1 VKRAADLKARAMT
14 GARNKTVAGGTIDPH
29 FILGVALLLVA
40 GGLAFWVEGRSQ
52 DTGSLL
58 HALPCESRVRV
69 QQEKARADPHGL
81 FAAGSQD
88 AGTYARASE
97 GDFSF
102 IVTQIPVKEKLKA
115 PAVAGGMLR
124 AAYGE
129 GARILRVT
137 PNQGRKVLS
146 AGFASAA
153 DPDVSFDG
161 QRILFSGK
169 KLATDNWQIFEM
181 KADGSET
188 RQVTKDP
195 GDCRGPTYQSKLNTL
210 VAEKPWYQITFVS
223 TAAGELN
230 EFAPILSTNLYS
242 SKLDGT
248 FVSRLTFNPS
258 SSFDPF
264 LNDDGRLIFAMWQR
278 SRLDRGEPGRIGLF
292 ELHQDGTDLVLLCAD
307 QGRRVKHMPTVTT
320 DGWVVFV
327 ETDEV
332 GWDGGGSLGAVSLRR
347 RLTSY
352 RQITRPADGLFHSP
366 SPLPDGKILVS
377 RRAVGETRNYGVYRL
392 DPNTGRYDLVFDDPA
407 YHDIQAKVLEPRV
420 EPDGRS
426 SSVFVATGDIDDP
439 TSKQS
444 FIPNNPRGKLYCLN
458 AYISDLDRSQWLAS
472 GTIKRVRVLEGLP
485 RHIADASSYFPE
497 GMAIGASG
505 AGSTRAGIPPILPRR
520 FLGEVPIEEDGSF
533 NVEVPA
539 DIPIE
544 VQLLDENGMALRSC
558 GWIWVKNNEPR
569 GCIGCHED
577 QELTPENRMVDA
589 VKKLSIPL
597 TLPPERRRA
606 VGFRRDIM
614 PIIEAK
620 CTSCHGPAHQLRLDG
635 GMELVNHGGHAYFN
649 RAYESLLA
657 AFESRGESQTA
668 LGRYVHAG
676 RARTSPLVWHLFGF
690 NTSRSWDLRAGGIS
704 KIKPMPPEGL
714 AALTDDERRA
724 FVEWIDTGALWD
736 VSAAERLQPAHKRAS
751 GGR

>member
-1 VKRAADLKARAMT
+1 MT

-115 PAVAGGMLR
+115 PAVAGGMFR

-210 VAEKPWYQITFVS
+210 VAEKPWYQITFVT

-230 EFAPILSTNLYS
+230 EFAPILYTNLYS

-278 SRLDRGEPGRIGLF
+278 SRLDRGLLGRIGLF
-292 ELHQDGTDLVLLCAD
+292 ELHQDGTDLMLLCAD
-307 QGRRVKHMPTVTT
+307 QGRRIKHMPTVTT
-320 DGWVVFV
+320 EGLVVFV
-327 ETDEV
+327 EADEV
-332 GWDGGGSLGAVSLRR
+332 GWDGGGSLAAVSLRR
-347 RLTSY
+347 CRTSY
-352 RQITRPADGLFHSP
+352 RQLTRPADGLFHSP
-366 SPLPDGKILVS
+366 SPLPEGKVLAS
-377 RRAVGETRNYGVYRL
+377 RRAASDRSDYSVYRL
-392 DPNTGRYDLVFDDPA
+392 DPATQTYDQIFDDPQ
-407 YHDIQAKVLEPRV
+407 YHDIQARILAPRP

-426 SSVFVATGDIDDP
+426 TSVFVATGDIDDP

-444 FIPNNPRGKLYCLN
+444 FIPKNSRGKLYCLN
-458 AYISDLDRSQWLAS
+458 TYISDLDLSEWLPP

-485 RHIADASSYFPE
+485 RHKSDAGSFLPE
-497 GMAIGASG
+497 GFAIGAGG
-505 AGSTRAGIPPILPRR
+505 AGSTRAGIPPVLPRR
-520 FLGEVPIEEDGSF
+520 FLGEVPVEEDGSF
-533 NVEVPA
+533 KVEVPA

-544 VQLLDENGMALRSC
+544 IQLLDENGMALRSC

-577 QELTPENRMVDA
+577 PELTPENRTVDA
-589 VKKLSIPL
+589 VRKPSIPL
-597 TLPPERRRA
+597 ILPPERRRH
-606 VGFRRDIM
+606 VDFRRDVM

-620 CTSCHGPAHQLRLDG
+620 CVSCHGSGRGLRLDG
-635 GMELVNHGGHAYFN
+635 GSELVGHGGHAYFN

-657 AFESRGESQTA
+657 APEPASRNRA
-668 LGRYVHAG
+668 PFGRYVHAG
-676 RARTSPLVWHLFGF
+676 RARTSPLVWHLLGS
-690 NTSRSWDLRAGGIS
+690 NTSRPWDLPAKS
-704 KIKPMPPEGL
+704 HSSVKLMPPEGGV
-714 AALTDDERRA
+714 ALTEDERRA
-724 FVEWIDTGALWD
+724 FVEWIDMGALWD
-736 VSAAERLQPAHKRAS
+736 GLPAEEAQPAHERAS

>member
-1 VKRAADLKARAMT
+1 MKVTVKKT
-14 GARNKTVAGGTIDPH
+14 GTGDSITAH
-29 FILGVALLLVA
+29 LILGVVSLVLA
-40 GGLAFWVEGRSQ
+40 GGLAFWVEDSSRSA
-52 DTGSLL
+52 SIP
-58 HALPCESRVRV
+58 LPVMPRESRVHI
-69 QQEKARADPHGL
+69 QKEARTDPRSPIG
-81 FAAGSQD
+81 AASQV
-88 AGTYARASE
+88 AGTHSRASDR
-97 GDFSF
+97 DFSF
-102 IVTQIPVKEKLKA
+102 VVTQLPVTQKPEVSA
-115 PAVAGGMLR
+115 ATGGMLR

-129 GARILRVT
+129 GGRVLLVT
-137 PNQGRKVLS
+137 PNGGRKVLS

-153 DPDVSFDG
+153 DPDISFDG
-161 QRILFSGK
+161 QRILFAGK
-169 KLATDNWQIFEM
+169 KLETDNWQIFEM

-195 GDCRGPTYQSKLNTL
+195 GNCRGPTYQSKLNTL
-210 VAEKPWYQITFVS
+210 VADEPWYQITFVS

-230 EFAPILSTNLYS
+230 EFGAILSTNLYS

-278 SRLDRGEPGRIGLF
+278 GRLDRGELGRIGLF
-292 ELHQDGTDLVLLCAD
+292 ELHLDGTDLMLLSAN
-307 QGRRVKHMPTVTT
+307 QGRRIKHMPTVTT

-327 ETDEV
+327 EADEV
-332 GWDGGGSLGAVSLRR
+332 GWDGGGLLAAVSLRR

-352 RQITRPADGLFHSP
+352 RQITRLADGLFHSP
-366 SPLPDGKILVS
+366 SPLPNGKILVS
-377 RRAVGETRNYGVYRL
+377 RRTVGTTSNYGVYRL
-392 DPNTGRYDLVFDDPA
+392 DPKTGRYDLVFDDPN
-407 YHDIQAKVLEPRV
+407 YHDIQAKVLAPRL

-444 FIPNNPRGKLYCLN
+444 FIPKNPRGKLYCLN
-458 AYISDLDRSQWLAS
+458 AYISDLDRSQWLAP

-485 RHIADASSYFPE
+485 RHVADTASFFAQ
-497 GMAIGASG
+497 GIVIGASG
-505 AGSTRAGIPPILPRR
+505 AGSTRAGIPPTLPRR

-544 VQLLDENGMALRSC
+544 IQLLDEHGMALRSC

-577 QELTPENRMVDA
+577 QDLTPENRMVDA
-589 VKKLSIPL
+589 VKKPAIPL
-597 TLPPERRRA
+597 TLPPDRRRA
-606 VGFRRDIM
+606 VDFRRDIM
-614 PIIEAK
+614 PIAEAK
-620 CTSCHGPAHQLRLDG
+620 CISCHGTANQLRLDG
-635 GMELVNHGGHAYFN
+635 GMELVGHGGHAYFN

-657 AFESRGESQTA
+657 APESWGAYPTT

-690 NTSRSWDLRAGGIS
+690 NTSRPWDVRAKS
-704 KIKPMPPEGL
+704 SAQMKPMPPKGMS
-714 AALTDDERRA
+714 ALTDDERRA

-736 VSAAERLQPAHKRAS
+736 VPGSKERQTAHQRAT
-751 GGR
+751 GGQ

>member
-1 VKRAADLKARAMT
+1 MKV
-14 GARNKTVAGGTIDPH
+14 ARNKTTAGGSIAPH
-29 FILGVALLLVA
+29 FVLGVALLFLA
-40 GGLAFWVEGRSQ
+40 GGLGFWVEGRSQ
-52 DTGSLL
+52 DTGFPYR
-58 HALPCESRVRV
+58 ALPRESLIRI
-69 QQEKARADPHGL
+69 QEKARADPHGL
-81 FAAGSQD
+81 LAAGSQVAD
-88 AGTYARASE
+88 SRARARDR
-97 GDFSF
+97 DFSF
-102 IVTQIPVKEKLKA
+102 VVTQIPVTEEMKA
-115 PAVAGGMLR
+115 PAPTGGMLR

-129 GARILRVT
+129 GARILLVT
-137 PNQGRKVLS
+137 PNRWRKVLS

-161 QRILFSGK
+161 ERILFAGK
-169 KLATDNWQIFEM
+169 RLATDNWNVFEM
-181 KADGSET
+181 EADGSGV
-188 RQVTKDP
+188 RQITKGP

-210 VAEKPWYQITFVS
+210 VADNPWYQITFVS

-278 SRLDRGEPGRIGLF
+278 NRLDRGLLGRVGLF
-292 ELHQDGTDLVLLCAD
+292 ELHQDGTDLMLLSAD
-307 QGRRVKHMPTVTT
+307 QGRRIKQMPTVTT

-327 ETDEV
+327 EADEV
-332 GWDGGGSLGAVSLRR
+332 DWDGGGSLAAVSLRQ

-352 RQITRPADGLFHSP
+352 HQITRAADGLFHSP
-366 SPLPDGKILVS
+366 SRLPDGKVLVS
-377 RRAVGETRNYGVYRL
+377 RRAVGETSNYGVYQL
-392 DPNTGRYDLVFDDPA
+392 DPNTGQYDLLFDDPK
-407 YHDIQAKVLEPRV
+407 YHDIQAKILAPRP

-444 FIPNNPRGKLYCLN
+444 FIPKNPRGKLYCLN

-472 GTIKRVRVLEGLP
+472 GTIKRVRVLEGLS
-485 RHIADASSYFPE
+485 RRVADAGSFLPE
-497 GMAIGASG
+497 GMVIGASG
-505 AGSTRAGIPPILPRR
+505 AGSTRAGISPTLSRR

-544 VQLLDENGMALRSC
+544 IQLLDENGMALRSC

-577 QELTPENRMVDA
+577 QDLTPENRMVDA
-589 VKKLSIPL
+589 VKKPSIPL

-614 PIIEAK
+614 HIIEAK
-620 CTSCHGPAHQLRLDG
+620 CISCHGPGNKLRLDG
-635 GMELVNHGGHAYFN
+635 GMEFVDHDGYAFFN

-657 AFESRGESQTA
+657 APESWGAYRPA
-668 LGRYVHAG
+668 FGRYVHAG

-690 NTSRSWDLRAGGIS
+690 NTSRPWDLRAKS
-704 KIKPMPPEGL
+704 SSTMKPMPPEGMFV
-714 AALTDDERRA
+714 LTDDERRA
-724 FVEWIDTGALWD
+724 FIEWIDTGAFWEI
-736 VSAAERLQPAHKRAS
+736 SGANERQPAHQRAR
-751 GGR
+751 GD

>member
-1 VKRAADLKARAMT
+1 MKV
-14 GARNKTVAGGTIDPH
+14 ARNNTVAGDSIAPH
-29 FILGVALLLVA
+29 FVLGAVLLFLT
-40 GGLAFWVEGRSQ
+40 GGLVLGAEGCSQ
-52 DTGSLL
+52 ETGSPLQ
-58 HALPCESRVRV
+58 ALPRESRVPI
-69 QQEKARADPHGL
+69 QEKARADPQGVL
-81 FAAGSQD
+81 AAGSEV
-88 AGTYARASE
+88 AGTRAR
-97 GDFSF
+97 GRDRDFSF
-102 IVTQIPVKEKLKA
+102 VVTQIPVTEKLKA
-115 PAVAGGMLR
+115 PTATGGMLR
-124 AAYGE
+124 ASYGE
-129 GARILRVT
+129 GARILLVT
-137 PNQGRKVLS
+137 PNHGRKVLS

-161 QRILFSGK
+161 KRILFAGK
-169 KLATDNWQIFEM
+169 KQATDNWNVFEM
-181 KADGSET
+181 LADGSGV
-188 RQVTKDP
+188 RQITKGP

-210 VAEKPWYQITFVS
+210 VADKPWHQITFVS

-278 SRLDRGEPGRIGLF
+278 SRLDRGLLGRIGLF
-292 ELHQDGTDLVLLCAD
+292 ELHQDGTDLMLLCAD
-307 QGRRVKHMPTVTT
+307 QGRRIKHMPTVTT
-320 DGWVVFV
+320 EGLVVFV
-327 ETDEV
+327 EADEV
-332 GWDGGGSLGAVSLRR
+332 GWDGGGSLAAVSLRR

-352 RQITRPADGLFHSP
+352 RPLTRPADGLFHSP
-366 SPLPDGKILVS
+366 SPLPGGKVLVS
-377 RRAVGETRNYGVYRL
+377 RRAVGEASNYGVYRL
-392 DPNTGRYDLVFDDPA
+392 DPSTGRYDLVFDDPN
-407 YHDIQAKVLEPRV
+407 YHDIQAKILAPRP

-444 FIPNNPRGKLYCLN
+444 FIPKNPRGKLYCLN

-485 RHIADASSYFPE
+485 RRIADASSFLPE
-497 GMAIGASG
+497 GMAVGASG
-505 AGSTRAGIPPILPRR
+505 PGSTRAGIPPTLPRR

-544 VQLLDENGMALRSC
+544 IQLLDENGMALRSC

-589 VKKLSIPL
+589 VKKPSIPL
-597 TLPPERRRA
+597 TLAPERRRA
-606 VGFRRDIM
+606 VDFHRDIV

-620 CTSCHGPAHQLRLDG
+620 CISCHGPGRQLRLDG
-635 GMELVNHGGHAYFN
+635 GMELVDHGGRAYFN

-657 AFESRGESQTA
+657 APESWGAYHPA

-676 RARTSPLVWHLFGF
+676 RARTSPMVWHLFGF
-690 NTSRSWDLRAGGIS
+690 NTSRPWDLRAKSSS
-704 KIKPMPPEGL
+704 KIKPMPPEGMS
-714 AALTDDERRA
+714 ALTDDERRA

-736 VSAAERLQPAHKRAS
+736 VPGIVEPRPAHQRAS